1 MINPFQTGYAV
12 TNKGI
17 FSPFSNSG
25 NFIIRNIT
33 ISWKKKIKSFQT
45 YLPYYFTHPL
55 STAPLG
61 QRRRFSSVYICGS

>member
-17 FSPFSNSG
+17 FSSFSNSG
-25 NFIIRNIT
+25 NFMVGNIAMLL
-33 ISWKKKIKSFQT
+33 KMRIKLFQT